1 MARKIKGETLIT
13 IKTVRVE
20 GEITAYGSK
29 SILHRKLTCYTGPN
43 GVLYYADD
51 RNPCT
56 RGTMGIVWK
65 TFKKLPRFAHSEK
78 EITLPLKDVVS
89 VLEKRLRGDVKN
101 IGDVRQKRMAELYNQ
116 EIRAV
121 IREVKKIV

>member
-1 MARKIKGETLIT
+1 MARKTKGETLLT

-43 GVLYYADD
+43 GVLYFADD

-65 TFKKLPRFAHSEK
+65 AFKQLPKFTHSEK
-78 EITLPLKDVVS
+78 EITMPLKDVVS
-89 VLEKRLRGDVKN
+89 VLEKRLLSDVKN
-101 IGDVRQKRMAELYNQ
+101 IVDVRQKRMAELYNQ

-121 IREVKKIV
+121 IREVRKIG

>member
-1 MARKIKGETLIT
+1 MARKTKGESLIT

-29 SILHRKLTCYTGPN
+29 SILHRKLTCYTGSN

-56 RGTMGIVWK
+56 RETMNVVWK
-65 TFKKLPRFAHSEK
+65 AFKRLPKFAHSEK
-78 EITLPLKDVVS
+78 EITLPLKDVVA
-89 VLEKRLRGDVKN
+89 VLEKRLRSDVKN
-101 IGDVRQKRMAELYNQ
+101 IADVRQKRMAEIYNQ
-116 EIRAV
+116 EIKAV
-121 IREVKKIV
+121 IKEVKKIV